1 MSKLYV
7 FRDQNG
13 LTFTTNPYPEEPGTE
28 PRLSR
33 RTYLAFARWLKRNVQ
48 EEDLKPEI
56 VRTFLNHI
64 DRRYERVEML
74 RLIKATKDEDLYRT
88 LGLRRRSSG
97 ALSTR
102 VQDFAFEIPVYY
114 KEDFYHLLQICGL
127 SDEEAEEFTALAG
140 PTYKN
145 YMRDCP
151 KDTRLSD
158 ISEEIHTFAKQAD
171 HLPSRNWIT
180 WIFKHEYPRFQE
192 EMARREKE
200 KALGPVHQKKDMGND
215 TIKTVSEETD
225 VKETDS
231 KEKDSEETK

>member
-1 MSKLYV
+1 MSKIYIT
-7 FRDQNG
+7 RDDKSLIFSKTPSQKI
-13 LTFTTNPYPEEPGTE
+13 TFQDGSG

-33 RTYLAFARWLKRNVQ
+33 RTYLDFARWLKRNVQ
-48 EEDLKPEI
+48 EEDLKPEV

-88 LGLRRRSSG
+88 LGLKRRSAG
-97 ALSTR
+97 GLSTR
-102 VQDFAFEIPVYY
+102 AQDFAFEIPVYY
-114 KEDFYHLLQICGL
+114 EEDFYHLLQIYGF

-145 YMRDCP
+145 YMRNCP

-158 ISEEIHTFAKQAD
+158 ISEELHTFAKQAD

-180 WIFKHEYPRFQE
+180 WMFKHEYPRFQE
-192 EMARREKE
+192 EMKKKAKE
-200 KALGPVHQKKDMGND
+200 ENP
-215 TIKTVSEETD
+215 
-225 VKETDS
+225 
-231 KEKDSEETK
+231 

>member
-7 FRDQNG
+7 FRDNTS

-28 PRLSR
+28 RRLSR

-74 RLIKATKDEDLYRT
+74 RLIKKTKDEDLYRT
-88 LGLRRRSSG
+88 LGLKRRSSG

-102 VQDFAFEIPVYY
+102 DQDFAFEIPVYY
-114 KEDFYHLLQICGL
+114 KEDFYHLLQIYGL
-127 SDEEAEEFTALAG
+127 SDEEAEDFTALAG
-140 PTYKN
+140 STYKN
-145 YMRDCP
+145 YMRNCP
-151 KDTRLSD
+151 KDTRLSG
-158 ISEEIHTFAKQAD
+158 ISEELHTFAKQAD

-180 WIFKHEYPRFQE
+180 WLFKHEYPRFQE

-200 KALGPVHQKKDMGND
+200 KALGPMHRKKDTEND

-225 VKETDS
+225 S
-231 KEKDSEETK
+231 KKKDLEETK